1 MSAEHGSL
9 LPCPFCGND
18 KHDSWDGVRMRQQEI
33 TENGYGVPLRERE
46 RLFYVFCGSCGARG
60 GIGQSGSAANGL
72 FVTEEQARSI
82 AARKW
87 NQRGGEM
94 YADD

>member
-1 MSAEHGSL
+1 METTIIK
-9 LPCPFCGND
+9 GNIISTPEFG
-18 KHDSWDGVRMRQQEI
+18 KTEI

-60 GIGQSGSAANGL
+60 GIGQSGPAANGL

>member
-9 LPCPFCGND
+9 LHCPFCGND
-18 KHDSWDGVRMRQQEI
+18 KHDSWDGVRMRQQEVTDI
-33 TENGYGVPLRERE
+33 GYGLSPLHPE

-60 GIGQSGSAANGL
+60 GIGQSGPAANGL

>member
-1 MSAEHGSL
+1 MSAAPGSL

-18 KHDSWDGVRMRQQEI
+18 KLQAWDGVQMRQQEI

-60 GIGQSGSAANGL
+60 GIGQSGPAANGL